1 MTEKRQF
8 RRVPLTVP
16 VQAETGGKSFHY
28 EARNIS
34 IGGMLL
40 RGTDTLEDDQTFR
53 MTFQLPGQA
62 GNIHATGIVQ
72 HASPGAF
79 MGVRFLEI
87 SAEAKA
93 AVEQYVKQTPALE
106 A

>member
-1 MTEKRQF
+1 VE
-8 RRVPLTVP
+8 
-16 VQAETGGKSFHY
+16 AEAAGKILHY

-40 RGTDTLEDDQTFR
+40 RGNDTLEDNQTFR
-53 MTFQLPGQA
+53 MTFPLPGY
-62 GNIHATGIVQ
+62 GSVRATGIVQ

-87 SAEAKA
+87 SAEAKF